1 MTHARQQ
8 DQWNH
13 TAAVMALIANVNRDP
28 KKGRAFRPVDFH
40 PVLAARREEVR
51 PLKGDIQML
60 KTVFVDQVPRNAK

>member
-1 MTHARQQ
+1 
-8 DQWNH
+8 
-13 TAAVMALIANVNRDP
+13 MALIANVNRDP